1 MFSQAGRAGLTT
13 REAVSNILQQSLGG
27 LQEGSLEAR
36 RQATKVLRSSPYF
49 IELQEAKFALCSAM
63 VEGEQDADGDSMR
76 SSEEEEETSDKS
88 KGRAKPG
95 HHHHQQQQDGGSSKS
110 SKRKK
115 SKHRVEQPNVEG
127 QSKRVANVESEDLK
141 VIENRLKSERKRKRL
156 AGDSPERDTDDQD
169 RPVKSGR
176 PKKLKYM
183 KQENIEE
190 LGNQCNRTDGKGWT
204 CPLLAKP
211 GYQLCD
217 HHLDKLRCKPGSRS
231 KKKLAAAAAAAA
243 EAEAEEEDGLLQAQ
257 AHSEPQMVRRKTRT
271 SRSALPM
278 DEDEVVGTADT
289 AGHEFTTTL

>member
-13 REAVSNILQQSLGG
+13 REAVSNILQQALGG
-27 LQEGSLEAR
+27 LEEGSLESR
-36 RQATKVLRSSPYF
+36 RLVTKVLRSSPYF

-63 VEGEQDADGDSMR
+63 VEGEQDEDGEDSMR
-76 SSEEEEETSDKS
+76 SSEEEETSDKS
-88 KGRAKPG
+88 KGRVKPG
-95 HHHHQQQQDGGSSKS
+95 QQQQQQDGGSSKS
-110 SKRKK
+110 VKRKK

-127 QSKRVANVESEDLK
+127 QSKRAVNVDSDDLK
-141 VIENRLKSERKRKRL
+141 VIEHRLKSERKRKRV
-156 AGDSPERDTDDQD
+156 GGHSPERDADDHD

-243 EAEAEEEDGLLQAQ
+243 EAEEDELLQAQ
-257 AHSEPQMVRRKTRT
+257 ARSEPQMVRRKTRT

-278 DEDEVVGTADT
+278 DEAEVVGTADT